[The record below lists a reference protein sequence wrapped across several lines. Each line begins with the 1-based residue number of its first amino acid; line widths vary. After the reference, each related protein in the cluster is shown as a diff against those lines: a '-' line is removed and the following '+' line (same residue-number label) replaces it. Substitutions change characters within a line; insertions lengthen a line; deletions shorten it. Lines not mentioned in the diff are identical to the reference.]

1 MGTSLQVHGAVR
13 QRHRRGALRTSTQEP
28 LPNQDRD
35 KLVEKDSGKE
45 GEEGTGVDGETLEE
59 VSTRNDVDEVH
70 RCKRV
75 SSLLRTTSL
84 PPLPFP

>member
-1 MGTSLQVHGAVR
+1 MSVTE
-13 QRHRRGALRTSTQEP
+13 RRTFWPTASHIFFNLERR
-28 LPNQDRD
+28 LPV
-35 KLVEKDSGKE
+35 VEKDSGKE

-75 SSLLRTTSL
+75 SSLLRTSSPSPL
-84 PPLPFP
+84 PPP